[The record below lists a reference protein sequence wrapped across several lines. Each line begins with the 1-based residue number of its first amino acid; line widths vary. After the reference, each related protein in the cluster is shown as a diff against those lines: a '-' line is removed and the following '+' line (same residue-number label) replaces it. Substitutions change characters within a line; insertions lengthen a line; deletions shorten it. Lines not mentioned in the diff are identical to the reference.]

1 MAGKIS
7 NSLVA
12 LSSAAIIAVYSV
24 GFERTAPAA
33 AKFALQAESRF
44 ASMPLPGGRPGGM
57 TAGLPGSYRAP
68 TAGLPPA
75 SVLPVPEV
83 SEQVRAAAEASIEP
97 ERPAPTAEPVVL
109 HADVPAAS
117 AVLEQAPAPEAQRAP
132 TPEPAPAVVET
143 PAQPAAEAPVQI
155 AELTPEPSPAAAV
168 VEPAVSPEPTVPAAS
183 SAPASEP
190 APAPAAV
197 PAKKEPAPKAE
208 KAPKEVK
215 APKEPKPPKPP
226 KPPKDA
232 KVAAAAPAP
241 AAAQPAPKPA
251 PEPEPV
257 APAAPVLQD
266 GTFFG
271 WGPSRHG
278 DIQAGVVI
286 EHGRIVSAYVATC
299 ETRYPCSV
307 LGRAPQQVVERQSPA
322 VDVVSGAT
330 ESIYAF
336 YYAVLEALSK
346 AR

>member
-44 ASMPLPGGRPGGM
+44 ASMPLPGGRTGGM
-57 TAGLPGSYRAP
+57 VAGLPGSYIP
-68 TAGLPPA
+68 PVAGLPPA
-75 SVLPVPEV
+75 AVLPVPEPNV
-83 SEQVRAAAEASIEP
+83 LDHGEAASPVEM
-97 ERPAPTAEPVVL
+97 ERTAPMAEPAAL
-109 HADVPAAS
+109 HAPEPAAAS
-117 AVLEQAPAPEAQRAP
+117 AVVDQSPAPEVQRP
-132 TPEPAPAVVET
+132 STPEPAPVVVET
-143 PAQPAAEAPVQI
+143 PAQPTVQAPVQI
-155 AELTPEPSPAAAV
+155 AEVTPEPSPVLVAAV
-168 VEPAVSPEPTVPAAS
+168 AVEPAASPEPAVPAVS
-183 SAPASEP
+183 SAPTEA
-190 APAPAAV
+190 
-197 PAKKEPAPKAE
+197 PAKKEPAAKAE
-208 KAPKEVK
+208 KAPREVK
-215 APKEPKPPKPP
+215 PAKPPKPP
-226 KPPKDA
+226 KAPKPAKDA
-232 KVAAAAPAP
+232 KVIAAAPAP
-241 AAAQPAPKPA
+241 ASPQPAAQPAP
-251 PEPEPV
+251 EPV
-257 APAAPVLQD
+257 PDKPAAPVLQD
-266 GTFFG
+266 GTFYG

-286 EHGRIVSAYVATC
+286 ENGKIVSAYVATC